1 MNSVEP
7 MKQTGVKNQSS
18 PGSFPFGRKEGVD
31 LEFKEATH
39 TLPKNLFETICAF
52 LNMDGGLVVLGVADD
67 GTVTGVAPE
76 VVEGLTAEVASLS
89 NNPSKLDPPNLLFPQ
104 AEAIDGRWVIRIQV
118 PTSSQVHQT
127 GGHVFLRSN
136 DGDYRF
142 SGLNRIAGLVNRKSG
157 IFSEQRVMPYLSMS
171 DLRPDLFKRARVL
184 MKGNN
189 PKHPWLKLPPE
200 KMLML
205 AGFTRKDRAT
215 GRIGYTLAAA
225 LMFGKDETIQQVAPG
240 FKFDAILRRH
250 DIDRYDDRLVV
261 STNLIDSYDL
271 LMGFV
276 EKHLNDPFYLEGTQN
291 ISLRSRIFR
300 ELVANLIAHRE
311 YTSPAPASMTIYRD
325 RVEFKN
331 PNIPHYWGQID
342 PEHFTPFAKNP
353 TICKFLSQIG
363 LYEELGSGVRNV
375 TKYHPF
381 YAPGAEAP
389 TFTDEHMFTVVV
401 PLGTA
406 TLPESRQESRQ
417 ESGQESDVAGRIL
430 RILSGGVKSRSELA
444 ASLGHRS
451 ISGAAI
457 RSIASLLQRG
467 MVEYTIPER
476 PQSRLQRYRLTDKG
490 RAVLSGAK

>member
-1 MNSVEP
+1 
-7 MKQTGVKNQSS
+7 MKKPVTKEDPTLEN
-18 PGSFPFGRKEGVD
+18 FPFGRKEGID

-39 TLPKNLFETICAF
+39 ALPKNLFETICAF

-76 VVEGLTAEVASLS
+76 MVDRLCVEIANLS

-104 AEAIDGRWVIRIQV
+104 AEEISRKWVIKIQV

-127 GGHVFLRSN
+127 GGHVYLRSN
-136 DGDYRF
+136 QGDYRIT
-142 SGLNRIAGLVNRKSG
+142 GLNHVTGLVNRKLG
-157 IFSEQRVMPYLSMS
+157 MFSEQRVVPHLRMADLMPG
-171 DLRPDLFKRARVL
+171 LFKRARVL
-184 MKGNN
+184 MKANN
-189 PKHPWLKLPPE
+189 PPHPWLKLPAE

-205 AGFTRKDRAT
+205 AGFIRKDRAT

-225 LMFGKDETIQQVAPG
+225 LMFGKDTTIQQAAPG

-250 DIDRYDDRLVV
+250 DVDRYDDRLIV

-276 EKHLNDPFYLEGTQN
+276 EKHLNDPFYLEGHER

-311 YTSPAPASMTIYRD
+311 YTSPAPATMTIYKD

-342 PEHFTPFAKNP
+342 PDHFTPFAKNP
-353 TICKFLSQIG
+353 TICNFLRQMG
-363 LYEELGSGVRNV
+363 RYEELGSGVRNV

-381 YAPGAEAP
+381 YAPGAAAP
-389 TFTDEHMFTVVV
+389 TFTDENMFSVTV
-401 PLGTA
+401 PLGMATQQDTPQDTPQVTPQVVTILDRAQQAVSAGDLQAATGLKDRVHFLKSYLEPCLTA
-406 TLPESRQESRQ
+406 GLLERTIPDKPRSSRQ
-417 ESGQESDVAGRIL
+417 
-430 RILSGGVKSRSELA
+430 K
-444 ASLGHRS
+444 
-451 ISGAAI
+451 
-457 RSIASLLQRG
+457 
-467 MVEYTIPER
+467 
-476 PQSRLQRYRLTDKG
+476 YRLTDKG
-490 RAVLSGAK
+490 RAILSSVE